1 MKEINWKKI
10 WRVIKT
16 IGLLVGAIAAIFF
29 AAKIRKAI
37 IGKVRNPIKFSPDSK
52 DKTII
57 HIYDEEK
64 KEFISRK
71 LPKTPEGKQLK
82 SKDIKAAGITKTG
95 QVTVEIKHKVVDR
108 RNVKPIK
115 DSAYDRLKKG

>member
-37 IGKVRNPIKFSPDSK
+37 IGKVVKPMNFFPDSK
-52 DKTII
+52 DDTVIRI
-57 HIYDEEK
+57 NDGEK
-64 KEFISRK
+64 FIPIK
-71 LPKTPEGKQLK
+71 LPLDKKNKQLK
-82 SKDIKAAGITKTG
+82 SKDIKAAGISKTG
-95 QVTVEIKHKVVDR
+95 KVTVEIKHERINR